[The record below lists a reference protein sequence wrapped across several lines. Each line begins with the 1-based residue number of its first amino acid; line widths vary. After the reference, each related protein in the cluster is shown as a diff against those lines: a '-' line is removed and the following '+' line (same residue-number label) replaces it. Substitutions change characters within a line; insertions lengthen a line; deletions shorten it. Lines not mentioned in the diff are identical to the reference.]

1 MPGSFLTDAER
12 ERLRRFPDEVPPEDL
27 IAYFALTDRD
37 RGLVQ
42 KQRRDQNR
50 LGVAMQLCA
59 LRYLGFVPARL
70 RAASSAAVEHLA
82 RQLDVDPRCL
92 GRYGKRSQTRTAHL
106 QDVLAHLGFRKART
120 ADLKALKVWLVER
133 ALEHDRP
140 TLLFQLACERL
151 RADKVVRPGLTRLER
166 LVVAAQQGRS
176 VRPSASS
183 NLCSSACP
191 GLCSTACSSPI
202 PFAEGRRSPGSA
214 ARPSPTR
221 RGRSCKPSRSSS
233 S

>member
-92 GRYGKRSQTRTAHL
+92 GRYGKRSQT
-106 QDVLAHLGFRKART
+106 RT